1 MTEVALEMDHVSKKF
16 RKGEIHDSLRDLIP
30 AFSRKVLKGFARD
43 ALKKN
48 EFWALKDISFQV
60 AKGKALGIIGVNG
73 AGKSTILKVLS
84 RVMNP
89 TEGRIVSHG
98 VVSALIE
105 VGAGFH
111 SDLTGR
117 ENIFLNGTIL
127 GMKKDQI
134 RKKFDEIVEFSG
146 LGDFIDTPVKR
157 YSSGMYA
164 RLGFSVAVHVDPD
177 ILIVD
182 EVLSVG
188 DHVFQKKCAEKMK
201 SVVKDGVTIVFVS
214 HNLRAIVEMCDQC
227 ILLDHGS
234 IAAHGP
240 APEVVNA
247 HLNRGQTTGTAQ
259 RKADGVSISRAVFRG
274 QNGKALQFESGEK
287 AVFDVD
293 ITAKKAYEHLTVALA
308 VHDAGMYTVFETS
321 TELLTCSGISIK
333 EGQTKRVTFEL
344 NLHLCQ
350 GTYHFNCYVGEHA
363 TDRLYDGLS
372 PAATIYVQSCRDI
385 FGIANLY
392 PTAIVE

>member
-1 MTEVALEMDHVSKKF
+1 MTESALEMDRVSKKF
-16 RKGEIHDSLRDLIP
+16 RKGEMHDSLRDLIP
-30 AFSRKVLKGFARD
+30 AFSRRILKGFGRE

-60 AKGKALGIIGVNG
+60 AKGEALGIIGANG

-98 VVSALIE
+98 AVSALIE

-111 SDLTGR
+111 PDLTGR

-127 GMKKDQI
+127 GMKKNQI
-134 RKKFDEIVEFSG
+134 KKKFDEIVEFSG
-146 LGDFIDTPVKR
+146 LEDFIDTPVKR

-164 RLGFSVAVHVDPD
+164 RLGFSVAVHVDPE

-201 SVVKDGVTIVFVS
+201 SVVKEGVTVVFVS
-214 HNLRAIVEMCDQC
+214 HNTRAIVEMCDRC
-227 ILLDHGS
+227 ILLDHGR
-234 IAAHGP
+234 IAACGP
-240 APEVVNA
+240 AAEVVNA
-247 HLNRGQTTGTAQ
+247 HLNRRQTWDAQ
-259 RKADGVSISRAVFRG
+259 RKVDGVSISGAAFRG
-274 QNGKALQFESGEK
+274 QNGRALQFESGEK
-287 AVFDVD
+287 AIFDIDV
-293 ITAKKAYEHLTVALA
+293 TAGKAYEHLSIALTL
-308 VHDAGMYTVFETS
+308 HDAGMYPVFETS
-321 TELLTCSGISIK
+321 TELLTCSGFSIK
-333 EGQTKRVTFEL
+333 EGQAKRITFEL
-344 NLHLCQ
+344 NLHLGQ
-350 GTYHFNCYVGEHA
+350 GTYHVNCYLGEHA
-363 TDRLYDGLS
+363 TNQLYDALS
-372 PAATIYVQSCRDI
+372 PAATIYVQSCRSI

-392 PTAIVE
+392 PTAVVE